1 MRLKAFL
8 RTLQEAFSEWQKDD
22 ASLLAAALAYY
33 GIFSLV
39 PLLILL
45 LILINSLIGHEILA
59 ADVAGLAQELA
70 GQRAPGSDELI
81 YRARE
86 QAASFRFTLLSIIIL
101 LLAAAGLFVQTK
113 RAFHIIW
120 AIREDK
126 PFVTGAVRSYVKSF
140 LLIVF
145 VAFMLLLSS
154 FVTAVLL
161 PIGKQIEEQLPVHL
175 GLLRGITFLIS
186 FLFITLLF
194 AMTYK
199 TLSDVALGWMDV
211 LTGSAVTALL
221 LAAGNFVIEI
231 YVSLIDLGSAYGA
244 AGSLVV
250 FLFWIY
256 YSAQIFL
263 FGAELIKVQ
272 KKKRD
277 SEIEC

>member
-1 MRLKAFL
+1 
-8 RTLQEAFSEWQKDD
+8 
-22 ASLLAAALAYY
+22 
-33 GIFSLV
+33 
-39 PLLILL
+39 
-45 LILINSLIGHEILA
+45 
-59 ADVAGLAQELA
+59 
-70 GQRAPGSDELI
+70 
-81 YRARE
+81 
-86 QAASFRFTLLSIIIL
+86 
-101 LLAAAGLFVQTK
+101 
-113 RAFHIIW
+113 
-120 AIREDK
+120 
-126 PFVTGAVRSYVKSF
+126 
-140 LLIVF
+140 
-145 VAFMLLLSS
+145 MLLLSS

-161 PIGKQIEEQLPVHL
+161 PVGKQIEEQLPVHL

-194 AMTYK
+194 AVTYK

-221 LAAGNFVIEI
+221 LAVGNFVIEI

-272 KKKRD
+272 KRRETVRSNAD
-277 SEIEC
+277 R